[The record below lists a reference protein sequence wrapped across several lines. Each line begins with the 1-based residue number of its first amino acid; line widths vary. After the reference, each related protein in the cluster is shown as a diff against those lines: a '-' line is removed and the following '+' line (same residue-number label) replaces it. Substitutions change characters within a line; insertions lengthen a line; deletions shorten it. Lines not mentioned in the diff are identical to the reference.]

1 MRCAVCACVL
11 VLVLIRSVCTH
22 DSLLS
27 LLFPFSFPLL
37 SLPLFR
43 YLFHSEVRLKLHYR
57 REGLAFQ
64 VREERER
71 EGKRDRWRDRWRER
85 EMEREVREERQ
96 RETEGD
102 RRERND
108 PNMHTLK
115 MAET

>member
-64 VREERER
+64 VREER
-71 EGKRDRWRDRWRER
+71 GKRER
-85 EMEREVREERQ
+85 ETDGERDVREERQ
-96 RETEGD
+96 RETEGN
-102 RRERND
+102 RGRQEGEKR
-108 PNMHTLK
+108 PITH
-115 MAET
+115 